1 MYKICCTAH
10 TQHIDDWV
18 ECFSQECLENI
29 LILMAIKMVLDKFSR
44 ENVELNVWQLN
55 FKVNFPNAVFEMLWD
70 VICFKG

>member
-1 MYKICCTAH
+1 
-10 TQHIDDWV
+10 
-18 ECFSQECLENI
+18 
-29 LILMAIKMVLDKFSR
+29 MAIKMVLDKFSR

>member
-1 MYKICCTAH
+1 MCCAH
-10 TQHIDDWV
+10 TASRRLGC